1 MSGSAAVQAA
11 GASTAQE
18 SGRAVFR
25 MRASLWAWIAV
36 ALILAGVALVRVRLL
51 DLPPDRDEGEYAY
64 FGQLLLRGIPPYA
77 AAYNFKM
84 PGIYAVYAAILA
96 AFGQT
101 PTAVHVGL
109 LLANAIAIVLMLALG
124 RRVIGTLGGVV
135 AAAAYATLTLSPRL
149 LSSAAYAEH
158 FVVVPALLGVLVLT
172 RADGRPRPA
181 TLLGAGLLFG
191 AAFLVKQS
199 GGVFALFGLVYA
211 LTGAP
216 EGLRRR
222 LGAAMALAAGAV
234 APYAAL
240 CLLLLVAGTFG
251 SFWFWTFTYAYH
263 YGTGESLRQGATNLG
278 NALGLILPTCYL
290 AVALSALGLSAVL
303 WDPVIRARFKPIG
316 LLLLCGVVA
325 TSAGLY
331 FRHQYFILLLPG
343 AALLAGL
350 AVDAVS
356 RHSALRPAP
365 ALRAAVAI
373 VLAAVPLLHLVYLER
388 GILFVG
394 TTRQVGRALYGM
406 NPFPEAVEIGKFL
419 KERTADDDRV
429 AVVGSEPEIY
439 FYAARRGATGYVYT
453 YPMMDPQPYAVWM
466 QREMIREI
474 EAGDPRFVVF
484 VRFWYSWLPR
494 PDSNETIF
502 HWFEDYKQRFDLVG
516 VVDILSPGQTRY
528 LWGEAAAA
536 YTPVTDR
543 WLAVY
548 ERREARRANE
558 RTRP

>member
-1 MSGSAAVQAA
+1 MSAGHIWGNSAVA
-11 GASTAQE
+11 GAPVRS
-18 SGRAVFR
+18 RAWTWLAV
-25 MRASLWAWIAV
+25 SVVIAV
-36 ALILAGVALVRVRLL
+36 AAAIRLRLL
-51 DLPPDRDEGEYAY
+51 DVPLDRDEGEYAY
-64 FGQLLLRGIPPYA
+64 FGQLLLQGVPPYA
-77 AAYNFKM
+77 AAYNFKL
-84 PGIYAVYAAILA
+84 PGIYAVYAVIIA
-96 AFGQT
+96 ALGQT

-109 LLANAIAIVLMLALG
+109 LLANGLAIGLMFLVG
-124 RRVIGTLGGVV
+124 RRLIGSLGGVV

-158 FVVVPALLGVLVLT
+158 FVVLPVLLGVLTLA
-172 RADGRPRPA
+172 RAGARPRA
-181 TLLGAGLLFG
+181 AALFGAGVLFG
-191 AAFLVKQS
+191 AAFIVKQS
-199 GGVFALFGLVYA
+199 GGVFALFGLVCA
-211 LTGAP
+211 LNGAP
-216 EGLRRR
+216 GGARRR
-222 LGAAMALAAGAV
+222 LASGAALVAGAA

-240 CLLLLVAGTFG
+240 CLLLLLAGTFG

-263 YGTGESLRQGATNLG
+263 YGTGESLRQGATNLWT
-278 NALGLILPTCYL
+278 ALGLILPTCYL
-290 AVALSALGLSAVL
+290 AVALSALGLSAVV
-303 WDPVIRARFKPIG
+303 WDPVTRSRFKPIG

-331 FRHQYFILLLPG
+331 FRHQYFILLLP
-343 AALLAGL
+343 AVALLAGF
-350 AVDAVS
+350 AVDAVT
-356 RHSALRPAP
+356 RRPALVAAP

-373 VLAAVPLLHLVYLER
+373 VLTAVPLLHLVYLER

-406 NPFPEAVEIGKFL
+406 NPFPEAIEIGKYL
-419 KERTADDDRV
+419 KERTAAHDRI

-439 FYAARRGATGYVYT
+439 FYAQRRGATGYVYT
-453 YPMMDPQPYAVWM
+453 YPMMDPQPYAVSM

-474 EAGDPRFVVF
+474 EASDPRFVVF

-494 PDSNETIF
+494 PESDQTIF
-502 HWFEDYKQRFDLVG
+502 RWFEDYQQRFDRVG
-516 VVDILSPGQTRY
+516 VVEILSPGQTRY

>member
-1 MSGSAAVQAA
+1 M
-11 GASTAQE
+11 
-18 SGRAVFR
+18 
-25 MRASLWAWIAV
+25 
-36 ALILAGVALVRVRLL
+36 ILVGVALVRVRLL
-51 DLPPDRDEGEYAY
+51 DLPLDRDEGEYAY

-109 LLANAIAIVLMLALG
+109 LLANAIAIVLMFFVG
-124 RRVIGTLGGVV
+124 RRFIGTLGGVV
-135 AAAAYATLTLSPRL
+135 AAAAYATFTLSPRL

-158 FVVVPALLGVLVLT
+158 FVVVPVLLGVLALT
-172 RADGRPRPA
+172 RADGRPQPA
-181 TLLGAGLLFG
+181 ALVGAGVLFG
-191 AAFLVKQS
+191 TAFLVKQS

-211 LTGAP
+211 LTGAA
-216 EGLRRR
+216 GDMRRR
-222 LGAAMALAAGAV
+222 LGSAVALAAGAA

-263 YGTGESLRQGATNLG
+263 YGTGESLRQGATNLWA
-278 NALGLILPTCYL
+278 ALSLILPTCYL
-290 AVALSALGLSAVL
+290 AVALSALGLSAVV
-303 WDPVIRARFKPIG
+303 WDPATRARFKPIG

-331 FRHQYFILLLPG
+331 FRHQYFILLLP
-343 AALLAGL
+343 AVALLAGL
-350 AVDAVS
+350 AVEAVA
-356 RHSALRPAP
+356 RRPALQATP

-406 NPFPEAVEIGKFL
+406 NPFPEAIEIGKYL
-419 KERTADDDRV
+419 KQRTAADDRI

-439 FYAARRGATGYVYT
+439 FYAERRGATGYVYT
-453 YPMMDPQPYAVWM
+453 YPMMDPQPYAVSM
-466 QREMIREI
+466 QHEMIREI

-494 PDSNETIF
+494 PESDQTIF
-502 HWFEDYKQRFDLVG
+502 RWFEEYKQRFERVG
-516 VVDILSPGQTRY
+516 VVDILSPFQTRY

-543 WLAVY
+543 WIAVY
-548 ERREARRANE
+548 ERRGGPAANE

>member
-1 MSGSAAVQAA
+1 LSESGAAEAA
-11 GASTAQE
+11 GVSTAGSE
-18 SGRAVFR
+18 PRRAP
-25 MRASLWAWIAV
+25 LWAWITV
-36 ALILAGVALVRVRLL
+36 GLVLAGVALIRVRLL
-51 DLPPDRDEGEYAY
+51 DLPLDRDEGEYAY
-64 FGQLLLRGIPPYA
+64 FGQLLLQGVPPYA
-77 AAYNFKM
+77 AAYNFKL
-84 PGIYAVYAAILA
+84 PGIYVVYAVIIA
-96 AFGQT
+96 ALGQT

-109 LLANAIAIVLMLALG
+109 LLANGLAIGLMFLVG
-124 RRVIGTLGGVV
+124 RRLIGSLGGVV

-149 LSSAAYAEH
+149 LSPAAYAEH
-158 FVVVPALLGVLVLT
+158 FVVVPVLLGVLTLA
-172 RADGRPRPA
+172 RAGARPPA
-181 TLLGAGLLFG
+181 LFGAGVLFG
-191 AAFLVKQS
+191 AAFVVKQS
-199 GGVFALFGLVYA
+199 GGVFALFGLVCA

-216 EGLRRR
+216 GGARRR
-222 LGAAMALAAGAV
+222 LASGAVLVAGAA

-240 CLLLLVAGTFG
+240 CLLLLLAGTFG

-263 YGTGESLRQGATNLG
+263 YGTGESLRQGATNLWT
-278 NALGLILPTCYL
+278 ALGLILPTCYL
-290 AVALSALGLSAVL
+290 AVALSALGLSAVV
-303 WDPVIRARFKPIG
+303 WEPVTRSRFKPIA

-331 FRHQYFILLLPG
+331 FRHQYFILLLP
-343 AALLAGL
+343 AVALLAGL
-350 AVDAVS
+350 AVDAVT
-356 RHSALRPAP
+356 RRPALVAAP

-373 VLAAVPLLHLVYLER
+373 VLTAVPLLHLVYLER

-406 NPFPEAVEIGKFL
+406 NPFPEAIEIGKYL
-419 KERTADDDRV
+419 KERTAADDRI
-429 AVVGSEPEIY
+429 VVIGSEPEIY
-439 FYAARRGATGYVYT
+439 FYAQRRGATGYVYT
-453 YPMMDPQPYAVWM
+453 YPLMDPQPYAVSM

-474 EAGDPRFVVF
+474 EASDPRFVVF

-494 PDSNETIF
+494 PESDQTIF
-502 HWFEDYKQRFDLVG
+502 RWFEDYQQRFDRVG

-548 ERREARRANE
+548 ERREARRAKE